1 MIEQGN
7 RMNQFNFKSMTV
19 HESGSPEAPLVIFLH
34 GGGAAGWMWQPVADL
49 LGDSYRCWMPDLP
62 GQGQS
67 REAGRFS
74 IRGAAQMVIDLL
86 RAQAPG
92 GRAHLVGL
100 SEGAQ
105 VLVEMLSLDPT
116 VLRSA
121 LVSSA
126 LLRPLPGMGWL
137 ASEGLLKAAYVSS
150 VAPFKNWDA
159 YIRLNMKF
167 AAGIPDQWFELF
179 KAEFQSLT
187 AQSFADMML
196 ENQRYRLP
204 ANLDKAHLP
213 VLVLAGSREYAA
225 MRQSARDLA
234 AALPNAKAYQ
244 FDLRHPAS
252 LAEQHN
258 WPLNDPELFAGVLR
272 AWLGQGSLPEQLS
285 ALD

>member
-1 MIEQGN
+1 
-7 RMNQFNFKSMTV
+7 MNQFKFKTMAV
-19 HESGSPEAPLVIFLH
+19 QQSGSPEAPLVVFLH

-62 GQGQS
+62 GHGQS

-74 IRGAAQMVIDLL
+74 IRGAAQMVIDLV
-86 RAQAPG
+86 RAQAPD

-105 VLVEMLSLDPT
+105 VLVEMLSLDPGCI
-116 VLRSA
+116 RSA

-137 ASEGLLKAAYVSS
+137 ASEGLLKATYVSS

-159 YIRLNMKF
+159 YIRLNMKS
-167 AAGIPDQWFELF
+167 AAGIPDQWFEPF

-187 AQSFADMML
+187 AQSFADVML

-204 ANLDKAHLP
+204 ADLDKAHLP

-225 MRQSARDLA
+225 MRQSARELA

-244 FDLRHPAS
+244 FHLRRPAS

-258 WPLNDPELFAGVLR
+258 WPLNDPELFAAVLR
-272 AWLGQGSLPEQLS
+272 AWLDEEPLPEQFS